1 MAAIGSPD
9 PISVSEINNFTGELF
24 KVGAR
29 RTPLL
34 SMVGGLNGGKL
45 LNSPVFQTQKVD
57 TPTVN
62 SYTAVAEGGTPAY
75 FGRSRSS
82 AIDCV
87 QIWNQGIKLTYSA
100 MASTGYLNSQAMES
114 GTKAFEG
121 QNPINDEMAFQLE
134 ELLSKIAREVEY
146 EFFNAT
152 FNDGTDGNPREMRG
166 IAEWV
171 ATGNGSSAYA
181 HDASGD
187 GTGAAQGLDFDA
199 IAETLKLMYDNGAPM
214 ANPVLFARPGSILDL
229 NQNLV
234 KSGSNQMAILPRDR
248 NVAGVNIDTII
259 TPFGNIGLAVNEYV
273 PADQAFI
280 LDMSYLDVC
289 FLNIPGKGGVFVED
303 TDNDDAAAVSKRV
316 YMEIG
321 LDKGPA
327 EYHAVI
333 NGVS

>member
-1 MAAIGSPD
+1 
-9 PISVSEINNFTGELF
+9 
-24 KVGAR
+24 
-29 RTPLL
+29 
-34 SMVGGLNGGKL
+34 
-45 LNSPVFQTQKVD
+45 
-57 TPTVN
+57 
-62 SYTAVAEGGTPAY
+62 
-75 FGRSRSS
+75 
-82 AIDCV
+82 
-87 QIWNQGIKLTYSA
+87 
-100 MASTGYLNSQAMES
+100 MES

-121 QNPINDEMAFQLE
+121 SNPNDDEMAFQIE

-171 ATGNGSSAYA
+171 ATGNGSSAFA

-187 GTGAAQGLDFDA
+187 GTGAAQALDYTA
-199 IAETLKLMYDNGAPM
+199 VSETLKLMYDAGAPM
-214 ANPVLFARPGSILDL
+214 QNTVLFARPGSVLDL
-229 NQNLV
+229 NQGLV
-234 KSGSNQMAILPRDR
+234 AQGNQKMAVLPRDR
-248 NVAGVNIDTII
+248 NIAGINIDSII
-259 TPFGNIGLAVNEYV
+259 TPFGNMGLVVNEFV

-280 LDMSYLDVC
+280 LDLAYLDVA
-289 FLNIPGKGGVFVED
+289 FLNIPGKGAVFVED
-303 TDNDDAAAVSKRV
+303 TDNDDAAAISKRV

>member
-34 SMVGGLNGGKL
+34 SMVGGLTGGKL

-57 TPTVN
+57 TPTVS

-87 QIWNQGIKLTYSA
+87 QIWNQGVKLTYSA
-100 MASTGYLNSQAMES
+100 LGSTGYLNSQAMES
-114 GTKAFEG
+114 GTAAFEG
-121 QNPINDEMAFQLE
+121 TNPVNDEMAFQIE

-166 IAEWV
+166 IDEWV
-171 ATGNGSSAYA
+171 ASGNGSSTFDNQVSSADTA
-181 HDASGD
+181 
-187 GTGAAQGLDFDA
+187 LDFDA
-199 IAETLKLMYDNGAPM
+199 IAEILKAMYDNGAPM
-214 ANPVLFARPGSILDL
+214 QNPVLFARPASILDL
-229 NQNLV
+229 NQGLAAAGNL
-234 KSGSNQMAILPRDR
+234 QMAVLPRDR
-248 NVAGVNIDTII
+248 NVAGVNIDTIV
-259 TPFGNIGLAVNEYV
+259 TPFGNIGLVVNEFV
-273 PADQAFI
+273 PASKAFV
-280 LDMSYLDVC
+280 LDLAYLDVC
-289 FLNIPGKGGVFVED
+289 FLNIPGKGAVFVED
-303 TDNDDAAAVSKRV
+303 TDNDDAAAISKRV

-327 EYHAVI
+327 EYHGVI
-333 NGVS
+333 TGVI

>member
-34 SMVGGLNGGKL
+34 SMVGGLTGGKL

-57 TPTVN
+57 TPTV
-62 SYTAVAEGGTPAY
+62 SGYTALAEGGTPTY

-87 QIWNQGIKLTYSA
+87 QIWNQGVKLTYSA
-100 MASTGYLNSQAMES
+100 LGSTGYLNSQAMES
-114 GTKAFEG
+114 GTAAFEG
-121 QNPINDEMAFQLE
+121 TNPVNDEMAFQIE

-166 IAEWV
+166 INEWV
-171 ATGNGSSAYA
+171 ASGNGSSTFDNQVSSSDTA
-181 HDASGD
+181 
-187 GTGAAQGLDFDA
+187 LDFDA
-199 IAETLKLMYDNGAPM
+199 IAEILKAMYDNGAPM
-214 ANPVLFARPGSILDL
+214 QNPVLFARPASILDL
-229 NQNLV
+229 NQGLAAAGNL
-234 KSGSNQMAILPRDR
+234 QMAVLPRDR
-248 NVAGVNIDTII
+248 NVAGVNIDTIV
-259 TPFGNIGLAVNEYV
+259 TPFGNIGLVVNEFV
-273 PADQAFI
+273 PASKAFV
-280 LDMSYLDVC
+280 LDLAYLDVC
-289 FLNIPGKGGVFVED
+289 FLNIPGKGAVFVED
-303 TDNDDAAAVSKRV
+303 TDNDDAAAISKRV

-327 EYHAVI
+327 EYHGVI
-333 NGVS
+333 TGVI

>member
-1 MAAIGSPD
+1 MAAIASPD

-34 SMVGGLNGGKL
+34 SMVGGLTGGKL

-57 TPTVN
+57 TPAVS
-62 SYTAVAEGGTPAY
+62 SYTTVAEGGSPAY

-87 QIWNQGIKLTYSA
+87 QIWNQGVKLTYSA
-100 MASTGYLNSQAMES
+100 LGSSGYLNSQAMES
-114 GTKAFEG
+114 GTAAFEG
-121 QNPINDEMAFQLE
+121 TNPINDEMAFQIE

-171 ATGNGSSAYA
+171 TSGNGSATF
-181 HDASGD
+181 DNQV
-187 GTGAAQGLDFDA
+187 AAADTALDFDA
-199 IAETLKLMYDNGAPM
+199 VAEILKAMYDAGAPM
-214 ANPVLFARPGSILDL
+214 KNPVLFARPGSILDL
-229 NQNLV
+229 NQNLAA
-234 KSGSNQMAILPRDR
+234 SGSLQMAVLPRDR
-248 NVAGVNIDTII
+248 NIAGVSIDTII
-259 TPFGNIGLAVNEYV
+259 TPFGNIGLVVNEFV
-273 PADQAFI
+273 PATKAFV
-280 LDMSYLDVC
+280 LDLAYLDVC
-289 FLNIPGKGGVFVED
+289 FLNIPGKGAVFVED

-327 EYHAVI
+327 EYHGVI
-333 NGVS
+333 TGVL

>member
-34 SMVGGLNGGKL
+34 SMVGGLTGGKL

-57 TPTVN
+57 TPTV
-62 SYTAVAEGGTPAY
+62 SGYTALAEGGTPTY

-87 QIWNQGIKLTYSA
+87 QIWNQGVKLTYSA
-100 MASTGYLNSQAMES
+100 LGSTGYLNSQAMES
-114 GTKAFEG
+114 GTAAFEG
-121 QNPINDEMAFQLE
+121 TNPVNDEMAFQIE

-166 IAEWV
+166 INEWV
-171 ATGNGSSAYA
+171 ASGNGSSTFDNQVSSSDTA
-181 HDASGD
+181 
-187 GTGAAQGLDFDA
+187 LDFDA
-199 IAETLKLMYDNGAPM
+199 IAEILKAMYDNGAPM
-214 ANPVLFARPGSILDL
+214 QNPVLFARPASILDL
-229 NQNLV
+229 NQGLAAAGNL
-234 KSGSNQMAILPRDR
+234 QMAVLPRDR

-259 TPFGNIGLAVNEYV
+259 TPFGNIGLVVNEFV
-273 PADQAFI
+273 PASKAFV
-280 LDMSYLDVC
+280 LDLAYLDVC
-289 FLNIPGKGGVFVED
+289 FLNIPGKGAVFVED
-303 TDNDDAAAVSKRV
+303 TDNDDAAAISKRV

-327 EYHAVI
+327 EYHGVI
-333 NGVS
+333 TGVI

>member
-1 MAAIGSPD
+1 MAAIASPD

-34 SMVGGLNGGKL
+34 SMVGGLTGGKL

-57 TPTVN
+57 TPTV
-62 SYTAVAEGGTPAY
+62 SGYTALAEGGTPTY

-87 QIWNQGIKLTYSA
+87 QIWNQGVKLTYSA
-100 MASTGYLNSQAMES
+100 LGSTGYLNSQAMES
-114 GTKAFEG
+114 GTAAFEG
-121 QNPINDEMAFQLE
+121 TNPVNDEMAFQIE

-166 IAEWV
+166 INEWV
-171 ATGNGSSAYA
+171 ASGNGSSVFDNQVSSADTA
-181 HDASGD
+181 
-187 GTGAAQGLDFDA
+187 LDFDA
-199 IAETLKLMYDNGAPM
+199 IAEILKAMYDAGAPM
-214 ANPVLFARPGSILDL
+214 QNPVLFARPASILDL
-229 NQNLV
+229 NQGLAAAGNL
-234 KSGSNQMAILPRDR
+234 QMAVLPRDR
-248 NVAGVNIDTII
+248 NVAGVNIDTIV
-259 TPFGNIGLAVNEYV
+259 TPFGNIGLVVNEFV
-273 PADQAFI
+273 PASKAFV
-280 LDMSYLDVC
+280 LDLAYLDVC
-289 FLNIPGKGGVFVED
+289 FLNIPGKGAVFVED
-303 TDNDDAAAVSKRV
+303 TDNDDAAAISKRV

-327 EYHAVI
+327 EYHGVI
-333 NGVS
+333 TGVI